1 MTEGSRLQKQ
11 HPVDAETSVSD
22 GDGVAKHSQR
32 GYARLA
38 GLMYLLVLVFD
49 IAGMVVV
56 SAVRGS
62 GGFLDASHTIVAWE
76 PLYRLGLLLGLAGS
90 LCTIPLAV
98 GLYVALR
105 PIDGN
110 LALMGLLFRMVE
122 AATGAMGTSSAFA
135 TLQIYL
141 AANHPG
147 GFEPNQLGTLV
158 DFSPSGVASYVA
170 AIFFCVGSAIFFSLF
185 LTSAYIPRILAAWGV
200 FASLVYLAAFVAS
213 LIDTSHSGT
222 FLGIGS
228 VPILIAEACAGLWLL
243 VRGVQTHPRVPRPA
257 GSSARGSRSETPG

>member
-22 GDGVAKHSQR
+22 GDGVAEYSQR

-38 GLMYLLVLVFD
+38 GLMYLLVLAFD

-62 GGFLDASHTIVAWE
+62 GSFLDAAHTIVARE
-76 PLYRLGLLLGLAGS
+76 PLYRIGLLLGLAGS

-105 PIDGN
+105 PVDGN

-122 AATGAMGTSSAFA
+122 AATGAMGTASAFA

-141 AANHPG
+141 AANHPSG
-147 GFEPNQLGTLV
+147 LEANQLGTPV
-158 DFSPSGVASYVA
+158 DFSSSGLASYVA
-170 AIFFCVGSAIFFSLF
+170 AIFFCVGSRGCSRVAVDSL
-185 LTSAYIPRILAAWGV
+185 
-200 FASLVYLAAFVAS
+200 LVMKV
-213 LIDTSHSGT
+213 SHSIIT
-222 FLGIGS
+222 SCCRLMERRLPSCPASTRFRYSRSSCRIVRPRCS
-228 VPILIAEACAGLWLL
+228 VP
-243 VRGVQTHPRVPRPA
+243 
-257 GSSARGSRSETPG
+257 SRSG